1 MSAADLVAVLLAL
14 ACVAATVV
22 LAFASLQCVRILR
35 ELRTLVDSLRVE
47 TVPLVADLRTT
58 VAQAGDDLERVEG
71 LLDRAESIATT
82 VDTASKLTYKALKP
96 PIVKTM
102 SFFTGA
108 SRATKRLRSR
118 RDRDV
123 IEVKGTE
130 RRALEGSRQR
140 HSKRKKGVQHA

>member
-1 MSAADLVAVLLAL
+1 MTAADLAAVLLAL

-35 ELRTLVDSLRVE
+35 ELRQLVDALRVE
-47 TVPLVADLRTT
+47 TVPLVVDLRST

-96 PIVKTM
+96 PLVKTM

-118 RDRDV
+118 RSPEVIDV
-123 IEVKGTE
+123 TGVE
-130 RRALEGSRQR
+130 RKALEASHQQR
-140 HSKRKKGVQHA
+140 PKRKKGVRHA